1 MESGQSRR
9 FTSTSTGRWAL
20 GIAALVWGCS
30 AGGSR
35 LDAPPDGTAPK
46 DGPPQRDMVPELTAS
61 PPLSAETMA
70 PTTADFI
77 GDSEVPVGATQAP
90 ARRRGLTQRQVSCN
104 GGSTTSVSGTVYI
117 PSGKLPLYNA
127 MVYVPDGTLK
137 PLTPGV
143 SCNCE
148 VSGEPIATALTDANG
163 HFVIENVPTGP
174 NIPLVIQVGDWRRE
188 FNIGTVEACADNPVP
203 EQTLRLPSRQ
213 SEGDIPHIAVA
224 TGRLDALECLVRKL
238 GIADSEFTGER
249 GGGRVT
255 LFAGEGGTERY
266 ATLNRG
272 EGFPPAQALW
282 SDVDS
287 LSQYDIVLMSCD
299 GERDNVANKSEQS
312 FEAMYDYL
320 NRGGRVFG
328 SHYQSVW
335 FSQGPAPLPTL
346 AEFTNPRDGNAGDLG
361 DIDAQVIRSFPKGEA
376 LSQWLAHA
384 GAASTAGDVAIE
396 GAQHNIL
403 RENPEY
409 AQRWIATDTPKE
421 SVQYISANMP
431 LGVSDAEQCGR
442 AVLSDIHVSEGHQ
455 GDDISDSNPDFNF
468 PNGCVTSEFTPQEAV
483 LAFMLFDLSACIVP
497 DDVAPV
503 APPTILR

>member
-1 MESGQSRR
+1 MDG
-9 FTSTSTGRWAL
+9 
-20 GIAALVWGCS
+20 AAQADV
-30 AGGSR
+30 
-35 LDAPPDGTAPK
+35 
-46 DGPPQRDMVPELTAS
+46 PPQRDVVPQLES
-61 PPLSAETMA
+61 PPPLSAETMA
-70 PTTADFI
+70 PTSADFI
-77 GDSEVPVGATQAP
+77 GDAEVPMGSTMAP

-104 GGSTTSVSGTVYI
+104 AGGTTSVSGTVYI
-117 PSGKLPLYNA
+117 PSGKLPLYNV

-137 PLTPGV
+137 PFTPGV

-203 EQTLRLPSRQ
+203 DQTLRLPSRQ
-213 SEGDIPHIAVA
+213 SEGDIPRIAVA

-238 GIADSEFTGER
+238 GVADSEFTGER

-255 LFAGEGGTERY
+255 LFAGDGGTQSY

-272 EGFPPAQALW
+272 QAFPPAQALW
-282 SDVDS
+282 SDVGS
-287 LSQYDIVLMSCD
+287 LSQYDLVLMSCD
-299 GERDNVANKSEQS
+299 GDRDNVYNKSEQS
-312 FEAMYDYL
+312 FQAMYDYL

-335 FSQGPAPLPTL
+335 FSRGPDPLPTL
-346 AEFTNPRDGNAGDLG
+346 AEYTNPDDGNAGDLG
-361 DIDAQVIRSFPKGEA
+361 DVDARVITSFPKGEA
-376 LSQWLAHA
+376 LSRWLANA
-384 GAASTAGDVAIE
+384 GAATTEGDVAIE
-396 GAQHNIL
+396 AAQHNIL
-403 RENPEY
+403 RENPAY
-409 AQRWIATDTPKE
+409 AQRWIATEAPKE

>member
-1 MESGQSRR
+1 MTKKSAAVRGSGGAW
-9 FTSTSTGRWAL
+9 TAAWTL
-20 GIAALVWGCS
+20 GIAASVWGCS

-35 LDAPPDGTAPK
+35 LDALPENSASADV
-46 DGPPQRDMVPELTAS
+46 PPQREPELNS
-61 PPLSAETMA
+61 PPPLTAQAME
-70 PTTADFI
+70 PTSADFI
-77 GDSEVPVGATQAP
+77 GDAEVPVSSTPAP
-90 ARRRGLTQRQVSCN
+90 ALRRGLTQRQVSCD
-104 GGSTTSVSGTVYI
+104 GGATTSVSGTVYI

-174 NIPLVIQVGDWRRE
+174 NIPLVVQVGDWRRE
-188 FNIGTVEACADNPVP
+188 FNIGSVQACADNPVP
-203 EQTLRLPSRQ
+203 DQTLRLPSRQ
-213 SEGDIPHIAVA
+213 SEGDIPRIAVA

-255 LFAGEGGTERY
+255 LFAGEGGTRSY
-266 ATLNRG
+266 ATLNG
-272 EGFPPAQALW
+272 GQGFPPAQALW
-282 SDVDS
+282 NDVDS
-287 LSQYDIVLMSCD
+287 LSQYDVVLMSCD
-299 GERDNVANKSEQS
+299 GERENVANKSEQS
-312 FEAMYDYL
+312 FEAMYEYL

-335 FSQGPAPLPTL
+335 FSNGPEPLPSL
-346 AEFTNPRDGNAGDLG
+346 AEYTDPEDGNARDLG
-361 DIDAQVIRSFPKGEA
+361 DVDARVITSFPKGEA
-376 LSQWLAHA
+376 LHQWLANV
-384 GAASTAGDVAIE
+384 GAASGQGDLTIE

-403 RENPEY
+403 RENPAY
-409 AQRWIATDTPKE
+409 AQRWIATDAPKE
-421 SVQYISANMP
+421 SVQYISANLP
-431 LGVSDAEQCGR
+431 LGATDAEQCGR
-442 AVLSDIHVSEGHQ
+442 AVLSDIHLSEGIQ
-455 GDDISDSNPDFNF
+455 GDDISDESPDFNF
-468 PNGCVTSEFTPQEAV
+468 PKGCVTSEFTPQEAV